1 MSNQSDSSPLGRK
14 SNIFILVGLL
24 ITSTVINAFQARK
37 VFHLES
43 TLTALKSEGQLAVGS
58 SVPAI
63 EAVDANGNP
72 VTLSYASNGPP
83 AVLYVFSPQCKWCE
97 RNLDSVKT
105 LAKDIGPNYRFST
118 IALSEK
124 DLPDY
129 ITSKDF
135 HFPVLTR
142 LSLDTLKAYKL
153 GGTPQTLVISSEGRV
168 QKTWMGAYMGD
179 TKKDI
184 EAFFNVRLPDLPQ
197 K

>member
-1 MSNQSDSSPLGRK
+1 M
-14 SNIFILVGLL
+14 
-24 ITSTVINAFQARK
+24 
-37 VFHLES
+37 
-43 TLTALKSEGQLAVGS
+43 
-58 SVPAI
+58 
-63 EAVDANGNP
+63 
-72 VTLSYASNGPP
+72 
-83 AVLYVFSPQCKWCE
+83 
-97 RNLDSVKT
+97 
-105 LAKDIGPNYRFST
+105 
-118 IALSEK
+118 SEK

-142 LSLDTLKAYKL
+142 LSLDTLKTYKL